1 MLVDGFNH
9 VAVITGDT
17 TRFLEFYQGVF
28 EAEVAG
34 EQRFGDEGVLTFVHL
49 GDGRDWNVFEKFG
62 QPTPDHTPMFERGP
76 LDHLGL
82 QAASL
87 EAFAEIRRRLI
98 DRGAADEFVTDFGPI
113 LSMFF
118 TDPDGLELEV
128 CVPNPDWEPGVFNP
142 PGTPAKR
149 FVKAE

>member
-1 MLVDGFNH
+1 LGY

-28 EAEVAG
+28 EAEVVA
-34 EQRFGDEGVLTFVHL
+34 EQRMGDEGVLTLVHL
-49 GDGRDWNVFEKFG
+49 GGGRDWNDFERFG
-62 QPTPDHTPMFERGP
+62 TPAPDHTPMFGRGP

-82 QAASL
+82 QAPSI
-87 EAFAEIRRRLI
+87 EAFEEIRRRLI
-98 DRGAADEFVTDFGPI
+98 ERGAADEFVTDFGPV

-128 CVPNPDWEPGVFNP
+128 CVSNPDWVPGVFNG

-149 FVKAE
+149 YVNAN